1 MHGLVYK
8 NAEKERIFSMKLKK
22 ILALV
27 VVAIMLCT
35 VVVSVGAASYDYDQQ
50 TIYDVNTGKE
60 AAKARYYLN
69 YYSYTNCVRATN
81 AITYYSNV
89 HVSQCNFPGYI
100 SLKVVTSGGTWTAET
115 AEYLHVTS
123 DTPSNYKYAEFY
135 SDFYIPAGCVL
146 TSASA
151 YYSTNDDNMVSS
163 GYYVN
168 YNYDWVETSADL
180 VVTP

>member
-1 MHGLVYK
+1 
-8 NAEKERIFSMKLKK
+8 MKLKK
-22 ILALV
+22 ILAFV

-35 VVVSVGAASYDYDQQ
+35 AVVSVGAASYDQQ
-50 TIYDVNTGKE
+50 TIYDVNTGIE

-89 HVSQCNFPGYI
+89 HVSQRNFPGYI
-100 SLKVVTSGGTWTAET
+100 SLKVVANGNTWTAET
-115 AEYLHVTS
+115 AEYLHTTS
-123 DTPSNYKYAEFY
+123 NSAEHS
-135 SDFYIPAGCVL
+135 SDIYIPAGYVL

-168 YNYDWVETSADL
+168 YNYDWVESSADL